1 MHVDPWMWA
10 AFVAFILG
18 MLAVDLLNHRDTE
31 VVSMREAGLW
41 TGLWV
46 SLALTFGGIL
56 LWWQGTTIAG
66 EYLAGY
72 LIEYSLS
79 VDNIFVFAVIFSYF
93 GVPREY
99 QHRVLFWGVFG
110 AIVFR
115 AIFIFLGAAL
125 LESFEWM
132 IFVFGGFLVLT
143 GVRMAMHDTTEVHPE
158 KNPLLKLL
166 TRALPMTK
174 TYEGHAFFTVQNG
187 KRMATPML
195 AVLIVIETTDI
206 IFAVDSIP
214 AIFAVT
220 RETFIVFTSNAFA
233 ILGLRTMY
241 FLLSGLIDRFHLLRF
256 GLAAVLVFVG
266 IKMLISEIYHMPIW
280 ISLTVIAGTLTT
292 SVVASLLR
300 PPPSKEASAK
310 HGDQTGIDE
319 RERLAK

>member
-1 MHVDPWMWA
+1 
-10 AFVAFILG
+10 
-18 MLAVDLLNHRDTE
+18 
-31 VVSMREAGLW
+31 
-41 TGLWV
+41 
-46 SLALTFGGIL
+46 
-56 LWWQGTTIAG
+56 
-66 EYLAGY
+66 
-72 LIEYSLS
+72 
-79 VDNIFVFAVIFSYF
+79 
-93 GVPREY
+93 
-99 QHRVLFWGVFG
+99 
-110 AIVFR
+110 
-115 AIFIFLGAAL
+115 
-125 LESFEWM
+125 
-132 IFVFGGFLVLT
+132 
-143 GVRMAMHDTTEVHPE
+143 
-158 KNPLLKLL
+158 
-166 TRALPMTK
+166 
-174 TYEGHAFFTVQNG
+174 
-187 KRMATPML
+187 
-195 AVLIVIETTDI
+195 LIVIETTDI

-300 PPPSKEASAK
+300 PPPSKEASDK